1 MAVQEVEVSKKGS
14 KSGFKR
20 EINAGAMGLVL
31 DTIQITQYTKPEES
45 TVRELTANAVDSQRE
60 KEIAIK
66 ILSGEATAKDYFL
79 ERDGE
84 KYQDSNW
91 DADYYDLNHLNM
103 VKNEVELEY
112 IEGEGTGYC
121 DQFII
126 RDHGIGIGASRL
138 EGYFQIGYSTKRNSK
153 ASLGAFGFGNK
164 VALSTRCDFY
174 TVETVHNG
182 RKFKFNCY
190 SYKIDSLVPKFNME
204 TEKENDYTTFSDGSV
219 VYFEET
225 EDKNYT
231 EINVPTKRFHRLK
244 YRQAVKSQ
252 LLYFPNVKY
261 TTISEY
267 GNPYNEDFK
276 AEILYNSDRL
286 IVSNNNQFSRPHIV
300 IVKGE
305 QEDKATGVCYGFVD
319 FQELEMEQLYGN
331 VGIKCPIRSVIR
343 DEDTGLEEV
352 LQEGVEVTPSRESVV
367 WSEHTRNFLVKR
379 FKEAV
384 VEATNMIQ
392 EEIDVDDFLEWIG
405 KCSGVKSGL
414 SNTNNK
420 ALYQL
425 SKVINVDDI
434 SPSYKSTDIQLQHP
448 ETFFRGLR
456 VRYCYSSY
464 DNKKRRNVVK
474 RDELKR
480 WGDFTAD
487 KVYMKTMPTSNKVDH
502 FLHEIDGSFVTIEV
516 MDEEQIKKE
525 YITNDIQSKRV
536 EPKYLAQ
543 CIEKRDE
550 IVKLIQASTKV
561 KNYDKTD
568 VPANFGKRFE
578 EREVKDKEIAMSAKD
593 KRKALGKIAVH
604 QMVPNGSYWDGN
616 SNGIRPYTF
625 SQKDEVVGDIQDY
638 QGDIIYGF
646 NDDAEALMLLGQ
658 VLTPQVAGKA
668 IGSNRHNNVSYL
680 HLKFHTPEIRVVKIS
695 KQSEKHFKDNERFRH
710 VSDFFQK
717 VEDIDG

>member
-1 MAVQEVEVSKKGS
+1 MSVQEVEVSKRGS
-14 KSGFKR
+14 GSGFKR
-20 EINAGAMGLVL
+20 EINEGAMGLVL
-31 DTIQITQYTKPEES
+31 DTIQITQYVKPEES

-60 KEIAIK
+60 KEIAIN
-66 ILSGEATAKDYFL
+66 ILSGEAQAKDYFL
-79 ERDGE
+79 ERDGA
-84 KYQDSNW
+84 KYKDSNW
-91 DADYYDLNHLNM
+91 DAEYYDLKHLNRD
-103 VKNEVELEY
+103 KNEVELEY

-182 RKFKFNCY
+182 KRFKFNCY
-190 SYKIDSLVPKFNME
+190 SYKIDSLVPRFNLE
-204 TEKENDYTTFSDGSV
+204 KEKENDYTTFSDGSK

-231 EINVPTKRFHRLK
+231 EINVPTKRFHRSK

-261 TTISEY
+261 TTVSEAGY
-267 GNPYNEDFK
+267 RHDEDFK
-276 AEILYNSDRL
+276 AEVLYNSDRL
-286 IVSNNNQFSRPHIV
+286 IVSNNSQFSKPHIV

-319 FQELEMEQLYGN
+319 FQEMEMQQLYGN

-343 DEDTGLEEV
+343 DDETGIEEV

-367 WSEHTRNFLVKR
+367 WSEHTRNFLVNR

-384 VEATNMIQ
+384 VEATDMIKD
-392 EEIDVDDFLEWIG
+392 EIDVDDFLEWIG
-405 KCSGVKSGL
+405 KCSGVKAGL
-414 SNTNNK
+414 SNTSNR

-434 SPSYKSTDIQLQHP
+434 SPSYKSTSIQLQHP

-464 DNKKRRNVVK
+464 DHGKKRSVVK

-480 WGDFTAD
+480 WGDFTAE
-487 KVYMKTMPTSNKVDH
+487 KVYMKTMPTSSKVDH
-502 FLHEIDGSFVTIEV
+502 FLHEIDGSFVTIEI
-516 MDEEQIKKE
+516 MDDDQLTKE
-525 YITNDIQSKRV
+525 YLTNPVLSKRV

-550 IVKLIQASTKV
+550 IVKLIKASTKV
-561 KNYDKTD
+561 KNYDNTN
-568 VPANFGKRFE
+568 VPSSFGKKYE
-578 EREVKDKEIAMSAKD
+578 EAEVKDKEIAMSAKE
-593 KRKALGKIAVH
+593 KRKTLGKIAVH
-604 QMVPNGSYWDGN
+604 QMVPNSAYWSGCTDKK
-616 SNGIRPYTF
+616 PFTF
-625 SQKDEVVGDIQDY
+625 TQKDEAIVDIQDY
-638 QGDIIYGF
+638 AGELIYGF
-646 NDDAEALMLLGQ
+646 NDDAPHLMLLGQ
-658 VLTPQVAGKA
+658 VLDAQAGNGIHK
-668 IGSNRHNNVSYL
+668 GMDYSNM
-680 HLKFHTPEIRVVKIS
+680 KFHSPELRIVKIS
-695 KQSEKHFKDNERFRH
+695 KQSEKHFKNNERFKH

-717 VEDIDG
+717 AEDING

>member
-1 MAVQEVEVSKKGS
+1 MAVQEVEVSKHGS

-20 EINAGAMGLVL
+20 EIDAGAMGLVL
-31 DTIQITQYTKPEES
+31 DTIQITQYVKPEES

-66 ILSGEATAKDYFL
+66 ILNGEATAKDYFL
-79 ERDGE
+79 EREGA
-84 KYQDSNW
+84 KYKDSNW
-91 DADYYDLNHLNM
+91 DADYYSLDHLNM
-103 VKNEVELEY
+103 TKNEVELEY

-121 DQFII
+121 DKFII
-126 RDHGIGIGASRL
+126 RDHGIGIGATRL
-138 EGYFQIGYSTKRNSK
+138 EGYFKIGYSTKRNSK

-164 VALSTRCDFY
+164 VALSTRCDYY
-174 TVETVHNG
+174 TVMTIHNG
-182 RKFKFNCY
+182 RQFKFNCY
-190 SYKIDSLVPKFNME
+190 SYKIDSLVPKFNLE
-204 TEKENDYTTFSDGSV
+204 TEVENDYITFSDGSKI
-219 VYFEET
+219 YYEKTKE
-225 EDKNYT
+225 KNVT
-231 EINVPTKRFHRLK
+231 EIIVPTKRFHRSK
-244 YRQAVKSQ
+244 YRQAVRSQ

-261 TTISEY
+261 TVTYEGGGVSPEH
-267 GNPYNEDFK
+267 FK
-276 AEILYNSDRL
+276 AEILYNSERL
-286 IVSNNNQFSRPHIV
+286 IVSNNNQFSKPHIV

-319 FQELEMEQLYGN
+319 FQEMEMQQLYGN

-343 DEDTGLEEV
+343 DEDTGVEEV

-392 EEIDVDDFLEWIG
+392 EEIDVDDFIEWIG
-405 KCSGVKSGL
+405 KCSGVKSNV

-434 SPSYKSTDIQLQHP
+434 SPTYKSTNIQLQHP

-487 KVYMKTMPTSNKVDH
+487 KVYMKTMPTSSKVDNY
-502 FLHEIDGSFVTIEV
+502 LHEIDGSFVTIEV
-516 MDEEQIKKE
+516 MDEEQIRKE
-525 YITNDIQSKRV
+525 YLTNDVLSKRV

-550 IVKLIQASTKV
+550 IVKLIKASQKV
-561 KNYDKTD
+561 KNYDSTN
-568 VPANFGKRFE
+568 VPKDFGKKYE
-578 EREVKDKEIAMSAKD
+578 EAEVKDKEIAMSAKE
-593 KRKALGKIAVH
+593 KRKLLGKIAVH
-604 QMVPNGSYWDGN
+604 QMVPNSAYYNGN
-616 SNGIRPYTF
+616 GNYKPFTF
-625 SQKDEVVGDIQDY
+625 TQRDELVGDLQDFE
-638 QGDIIYGF
+638 GEIIYGF
-646 NDDAEALMLLGQ
+646 NDDAPALMLLGQ
-658 VLTPQVAGKA
+658 VLDAQTDQDHHS
-668 IGSNRHNNVSYL
+668 GSDYSNK
-680 HLKFHTPEIRVVKIS
+680 KFSSEELRIVKIS
-695 KQSEKHFKDNERFRH
+695 KQSEKHFRDNERFKH

-717 VEDIDG
+717 VEDIDGQ